1 MNDDFEGD
9 PQFEDIES
17 ALVTWCMAQA
27 GRRDL
32 DTTEDN
38 YLWLRENAPLGEFA
52 SDEEAQMCADFFAD
66 MIEDSRRFKASLVA
80 AHNVL
85 SETRDVKKAS
95 QELMNLIRSEDGDE
109 ASSVQAG

>member
-9 PQFEDIES
+9 PQFKDIES
-17 ALVTWCMAQA
+17 ALVAWCMAQA

-32 DTTEDN
+32 NTPEEN
-38 YLWLRENAPLGEFA
+38 YDWLRENAPLGEFA
-52 SDEEAQMCADFFAD
+52 SEEEAQYCAEFFGD
-66 MIEDSRRFKASLVA
+66 MIEDSRRLKESLVA

-95 QELMNLIRSEDGDE
+95 QELMRLIRSEDGDK
-109 ASSVQAG
+109 ASGV